1 MMKELI
7 NKSFGDEAAEVI
19 NLYEKYELA
28 KNKDIVMFGNNF
40 YTPNVWKW
48 FLKHC
53 NDSNDIVQCS
63 GVFKEAERCMIS
75 FNNKYYAPFPF
86 LCIKITNK
94 SKFNELN
101 HKDYLGAVLSLG
113 IQRNKI
119 GDLIVEDNCCYLAA
133 QEEIADYIIYN
144 LEKIGRTT
152 CKVEVI
158 NEEQDFPRV
167 HFKEE
172 IILIPSLRLD
182 ALVGKL
188 CNITRAKAVAMIE
201 QGMVLADYN
210 TIREKSYEVKSD
222 ERITIRRKGKYIIGN
237 IVGKSKSDKI
247 KLCVKKYT

>member
-1 MMKELI
+1 MMKETI
-7 NKSFGDEAAEVI
+7 NKSFGDEAAEVL
-19 NLYEKYELA
+19 NLYEKYKLA
-28 KNKDIVMFGNNF
+28 KSKDIPMYGNSF

-48 FLKHC
+48 FLNHC
-53 NDSNDIVQCS
+53 NDNGNMVQCS
-63 GVFKEAERCMIS
+63 GLFDEAERRMIS
-75 FNNKYYAPFPF
+75 FNNKYYASFP
-86 LCIKITNK
+86 LICIKITNK
-94 SKFNELN
+94 SKFNELS

-133 QEEIADYIIYN
+133 HEEIADFIIYN
-144 LEKIGRTT
+144 LDKIGRTT
-152 CKVEVI
+152 CKVEI
-158 NEEQDFPRV
+158 IKEEQDFPSVR
-167 HFKEE
+167 FKEE

-188 CNITRAKAVAMIE
+188 CNITRAKAVAMID

-210 TIREKSYEVKSD
+210 TIREKSYEVKQD
-222 ERITIRRKGKYIIGN
+222 ERITIRKQGKFIIGD